1 MSVIDEKKE
10 QENELVAAAQAAI
23 EQQANRGGYTSPW
36 QKNLNDTIDKILNRE
51 KFSYDMNAD
60 AFYQQAKDRYV
71 QQGKQAMMDT
81 IGQQTALTGGYG
93 NSWAQTA
100 GQQAYH
106 GYLQGL
112 NDRLTDFYG
121 IARGAYD
128 AETDDLYN
136 QFNMFND
143 RDQQDYARYVDDR
156 DYNEQ
161 VRQFLAIHPEAIAYY
176 KQLLGEDG
184 TVNLDALAGAAVSGT
199 GSVSG
204 GVNRSSG
211 GSTRGVTVKSYTN
224 GSESGSDKP
233 TERVDSGNTQTKSMF
248 EQATGNK
255 RYDNNGTNFTTAEY
269 QSFVK
274 DVGMNRTE
282 NGKATTI
289 LDALAE
295 GKITEKQADSLQ
307 KTYKLTDE
315 DFEKALGMTAG
326 ASQGSYTQVGMT
338 DFMKAQLE
346 KEKKKNGGNNA
357 YKPYVTVR

>member
-112 NDRLTDFYG
+112 NDKLTDFYG

-161 VRQFLAIHPEAIAYY
+161 VRQFLAMNPEAMAMY
-176 KQLLGEDG
+176 KQLYGEG
-184 TVNLDALAGAAVSGT
+184 GKVNLESLADAAVGSSSGAR
-199 GSVSG
+199 
-204 GVNRSSG
+204 RSSGG
-211 GSTRGVTVKSYTN
+211 GSTRGVTVKTY
-224 GSESGSDKP
+224 GSGSGSG
-233 TERVDSGNTQTKSMF
+233 SGNNGGTGDKANIDLSGNKI
-248 EQATGNK
+248 EQA
-255 RYDNNGTNFTTAEY
+255 R
-269 QSFVK
+269 S
-274 DVGMNRTE
+274 
-282 NGKATTI
+282 I
-289 LDALAE
+289 LDANARGFISDEQANNLF
-295 GKITEKQADSLQ
+295 EKQ
-307 KTYKLTDE
+307 KIDE
-315 DFEKALGMTAG
+315 NTVKY
-326 ASQGSYTQVGMT
+326 ASGIRGTNYTS
-338 DFMKAQLE
+338 
-346 KEKKKNGGNNA
+346 NA
-357 YKPYVTVR
+357 ASKQYRY

>member
-23 EQQANRGGYTSPW
+23 EQQQNRGGYTSPW
-36 QKNLNDTIDKILNRE
+36 QTNLNNTIDKILNRE

-60 AFYQQAKDRYV
+60 AFYQQAKDRYI

-143 RDQQDYARYVDDR
+143 RDQQDYARYIDDR

-161 VRQFLAIHPEAIAYY
+161 VRQFLAMNPDALAMY
-176 KQLLGEDG
+176 KQLYGEG
-184 TVNLDALAGAAVSGT
+184 GKVNLESLASSAVSSGS
-199 GSVSG
+199 GVNRGSSGSSVSG
-204 GVNRSSG
+204 
-211 GSTRGVTVKSYTN
+211 VTIKDYT
-224 GSESGSDKP
+224 SGSGSK
-233 TERVDSGNTQTKSMF
+233 SGSGSGDTTTSAPQKSMF
-248 EQATGNK
+248 EQATGSK

-269 QSFVK
+269 QSFTK
-274 DVGMNRTE
+274 DVGMNRTK
-282 NGKATTI
+282 NGQATTI
-289 LDALAE
+289 VDALLE
-295 GKITEKQADSLQ
+295 GKITDKQADSLQ
-307 KTYKLTDE
+307 KTYNLTDE
-315 DFEKALGMTAG
+315 DIERALGMTVG
-326 ASQGSYTQVGMT
+326 ASQAPYT
-338 DFMKAQLE
+338 
-346 KEKKKNGGNNA
+346 NA
-357 YKPYVTVR
+357 YKSYVTVR